1 MNYLMFLQKLEKEKV
16 PNLLVLNGSQ
26 EHLKEKIIAALKVK
40 LLQEPSLN
48 YQYLNE
54 EQLFLLS
61 EAVET
66 YPFLDNC
73 RLIVY
78 EAGNIFKNEKE
89 EEKLYSICEQLP
101 EFSYLVLLADK
112 LDKKKKIYQLLVS
125 SGIVVDLGPL
135 KNWEMEKWLV
145 KFWSERKKVID
156 KKTVNYIIQILGSDL
171 GIMEQE
177 MEKMALYLGKKEK
190 IELADAEQIL
200 GRQTEQNIFKFLDFV
215 LERNLD
221 QALIYLHCL
230 RDLNQ
235 PPLLVFS
242 LIQRELRMYWQI
254 KNNLASGTEKNI
266 IKKELGINYD
276 FIIEKHERRKDNFTV
291 DELNFIWQELAST
304 DVLLKNNRENS
315 WLILEQLLLKIISK

>member
-1 MNYLMFLQKLEKEKV
+1 MNYVMFLQELEKKKV
-16 PNLLVLNGSQ
+16 TNLLVLNGSQ
-26 EHLKEKIIAALKVK
+26 EHLKEKIIAALKAK

-48 YQYLNE
+48 YQYLTE
-54 EQLFLLS
+54 EQLPLLS

-73 RLIVY
+73 RLVVY
-78 EAGNIFKNEKE
+78 ESGNVFKNEKE

-101 EFSYLVLLADK
+101 DFAYLVLLMDK

-125 SGIVVDLGPL
+125 SGTVVDLGPL
-135 KNWEMEKWLV
+135 KSWEMEKWLV
-145 KFWSERKKVID
+145 KFWSEHRKLID
-156 KKTVNYIIQILGSDL
+156 RKTVNYIIQLIGSDL

-177 MEKMALYLGKKEK
+177 MEKMALYLGEKEK

-200 GRQTEQNIFKFLDFV
+200 GRQTEQNIFKFLDFI
-215 LERNLD
+215 LDRNLD

-242 LIQRELRMYWQI
+242 LIQRELRLYWQI
-254 KNNLASGTEKNI
+254 KNNLASGAEKNV

-276 FIIEKHERRKDNFTV
+276 FIIEKHERRKDNFTAA
-291 DELNFIWQELAST
+291 ELNFIWRELAVA
-304 DVLLKNNRENS
+304 DAQLKNNRESS